1 MPVLKLY
8 DTLLEFPLFK
18 GMGHEELSML
28 VSRTKL
34 EFIKLQKE
42 SETVRKNIHDNR
54 LLLLI
59 NGKLRAITY
68 SADKAYSLTESIP
81 SPYIIEPER
90 LFGLHQKST
99 SIFTAE
105 TEANIIAIDKTEVAR
120 LCDTF
125 VAFRLNIINLLA
137 TEVQRRVDE
146 LWQAP
151 PADLRGRIVRFI
163 KSRCLL
169 DHGHKVL
176 NILMERLAAEVN
188 DSRLDVSHALRAMR
202 EDGMIE
208 TGRGRIVVAAI
219 EKLK

>member
-1 MPVLKLY
+1 MPVLKLN
-8 DTLLEFPLFK
+8 DTLLEFPLFQ

-28 VSRTKL
+28 ISRTKL

-42 SETVRKNIHDNR
+42 SETVRKDSHDNK

-68 SADKAYSLTESIP
+68 STDKAYSLTESIP

-163 KSRCLL
+163 KSRCLIN
-169 DHGHKVL
+169 HGHKIL

-188 DSRLDVSHALRAMR
+188 DSRLDVSHVLRAMR

-208 TGRGRIVVAAI
+208 TGRGRIVVAEI